1 MIDIID
7 LDFSKKRVEY
17 SIEGD
22 VLGYVIIE
30 DVGDVINIID
40 VLVADA
46 YRRRGI
52 ATKLFNYIFDMY
64 RFNNIRF
71 MLEVRKENAAAKKLY
86 DKLGFK
92 QIYVRRKYYK
102 NEDGIIMELKV

>member
-7 LDFSKKRVEY
+7 LDFSKKRIEYKVEEN
-17 SIEGD
+17 I
-22 VLGYVIIE
+22 LGYVIIE
-30 DVGDVINIID
+30 DVKDVINIID

-52 ATKLFNYIFDMY
+52 ATKLFEYIFDMY

-71 MLEVRKENAAAKKLY
+71 MLEVRKGNEPAKKLY
-86 DKLGFK
+86 EKLGFK

-102 NEDGIIMELKV
+102 NEDGIIMELKR